1 MKRIIF
7 ITAVAVCLCAC
18 EKEQSHWL
26 NERWCGEYETTM
38 INNDTGEIKD
48 YIAAI
53 VLEFSDDRSECIVTK
68 GVEGLYA
75 SSRKTYS
82 SYLNETEKIFV
93 MNEGDYDSRI
103 LYLGKLTG
111 KNTAQLNWYSGEKL
125 ISIEVKII
133 NKPVRHFRD

>member
-1 MKRIIF
+1 MKHIIF
-7 ITAVAVCLCAC
+7 ILAVAVCLCSC
-18 EKEQSHWL
+18 EKEHSHWL

-103 LYLGKLTG
+103 LYWGKLTG

-133 NKPVRHFRD
+133 NKPVIHFRD

>member
-1 MKRIIF
+1 M
-7 ITAVAVCLCAC
+7 AVAVCLCSC

-26 NERWCGEYETTM
+26 NESWCGEYETTM
-38 INNDTGEIKD
+38 FNNDTGEIKD

-103 LYLGKLTG
+103 LYWGKLTG
-111 KNTAQLNWYSGEKL
+111 KNTAQLNWYSGENL

>member
-7 ITAVAVCLCAC
+7 IMAVAVCLCSY

-103 LYLGKLTG
+103 LYWGKLTG